1 MTRIPHFILFTT
13 WQEFLTAFLNHP
25 HEWHLYYRRK

>member
-25 HEWHLYYRRK
+25 HEWHL